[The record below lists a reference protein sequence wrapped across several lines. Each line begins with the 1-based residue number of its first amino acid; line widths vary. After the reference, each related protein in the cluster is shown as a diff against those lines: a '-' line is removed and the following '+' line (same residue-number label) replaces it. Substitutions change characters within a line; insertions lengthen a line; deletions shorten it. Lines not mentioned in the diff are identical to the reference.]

1 MTGVFGEGFIDGRGN
16 GEVEYGGA
24 VAVVDSCSVVNLCDG
39 NPWCAGFFSH
49 DVEPVIIV
57 FGIYTDCVKNMS
69 ESGILDIKM
78 EYGGAVTIIGTC
90 SVVDFNKFS
99 RCAGLLGC
107 DIESVIIVFGVY
119 TCCVINMSEYSIL
132 DCEVEYGGAV
142 AVIGSCSVVDLCDG
156 SSWCAGL
163 ISRDVEPVLRISIV
177 SANIVKNMSKDG
189 ILDGKVEYGGRVAV
203 VGTCSIVD
211 LCDGSSGCVGL
222 ISRDVEPV
230 LRISIVSAHVVKN
243 MSEDGVLDV
252 EVQYGGR
259 VAVIGTSSVIDSD
272 KFSRCAGFLG
282 CDVESILS
290 IFGVYTDFVKNISE
304 YGIFDGEVEYDGRI
318 AVVGSSLVIDPDK
331 FSRCAGFL
339 GRDIES
345 VLCIC
350 IMAAGL
356 VKNMSEDGIF
366 DSKVEDS
373 GTVAVISTGSV
384 VDSNKFS
391 WSIGFL
397 GCDIEPVFSIS
408 IVSANIIKN
417 MSEDGVFDS
426 KVEYG
431 GAVTIVGTSSVV
443 NLCDGS
449 SWCIG
454 FLCRDVEPIFSISIV
469 ATNIVNNM
477 SEDGIL
483 DGKV

>member
-1 MTGVFGEGFIDGRGN
+1 MANVFGEGFIDGRGN

-69 ESGILDIKM
+69 ESGILDSKM

-230 LRISIVSAHVVKN
+230 LRISIVSAHTVKNMSKDGILDGKVKYGGRVAVVGTCSIVDLCDGSSWCVGLISRDVEPVLSISIVSAHIVKN
-243 MSEDGVLDV
+243 MSEDSILDGKV
-252 EVQYGGR
+252 EYGGTVAVVGAYSIVNLCYDSSWCAGFISR
-259 VAVIGTSSVIDSD
+259 NVESVLSICIVAAHVVENMSENGIFDDEVEYGGAVAVIGTSSVIDSD
-272 KFSRCAGFLG
+272 KFS
-282 CDVESILS
+282 
-290 IFGVYTDFVKNISE
+290 
-304 YGIFDGEVEYDGRI
+304 
-318 AVVGSSLVIDPDK
+318 
-331 FSRCAGFL
+331 
-339 GRDIES
+339 
-345 VLCIC
+345 
-350 IMAAGL
+350 
-356 VKNMSEDGIF
+356 
-366 DSKVEDS
+366 
-373 GTVAVISTGSV
+373 
-384 VDSNKFS
+384 
-391 WSIGFL
+391 
-397 GCDIEPVFSIS
+397 
-408 IVSANIIKN
+408 
-417 MSEDGVFDS
+417 
-426 KVEYG
+426 
-431 GAVTIVGTSSVV
+431 
-443 NLCDGS
+443 
-449 SWCIG
+449 
-454 FLCRDVEPIFSISIV
+454 
-469 ATNIVNNM
+469 
-477 SEDGIL
+477 
-483 DGKV
+483 